1 MDLFL
6 HKREFENKDQELKLP
21 RLSTVV
27 YGNAKGL
34 GSFRPVYINHIPI
47 LTHKRA
53 SILGYSITGNL
64 LLRLRTLRE

>member
-1 MDLFL
+1 VDLFL

-47 LTHKRA
+47 LTHREG
-53 SILGYSITGNL
+53 INNYSKYHYVL
-64 LLRLRTLRE
+64 